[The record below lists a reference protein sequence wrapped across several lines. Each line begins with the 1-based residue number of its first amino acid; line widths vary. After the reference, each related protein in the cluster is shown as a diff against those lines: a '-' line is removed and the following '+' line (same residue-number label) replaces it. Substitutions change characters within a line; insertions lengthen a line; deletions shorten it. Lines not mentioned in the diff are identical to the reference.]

1 MGKRSKM
8 TYEESIAYLESAA
21 SFGIKPGMERINAL
35 LDRLDHPEKACRVIH
50 VTGTNGKGSVVAM
63 ITSVLENAMLKVGRY
78 ISPHL
83 IDYTERIYCGGRD
96 ISRDD
101 FARAADAVREAA
113 EAAVADG
120 AEAPTEFELLT
131 AMAFWYFRE
140 QNVDYAV
147 VEVGLGGLLDSTN
160 VVEPVVSVITN
171 VAMDHMAYL
180 GDTLEKIA
188 HQKAGIIK
196 KGVPVVTAAQQGALK
211 TIKKEAHEKKSRLY
225 FYGRDFEID
234 SRSRWQHGQIVV
246 VKRKDMPKELEK
258 GLLFVPFVGP
268 HQAVNAAVAAMA
280 LTLVMKQ
287 DDRINE
293 NDLREGLARTRWMG
307 RFEIHDVRGI
317 PVVFD
322 GAHNPAG
329 AEALS
334 ESLAEQY
341 PDKRRLIVF
350 ASLKDKETDTVI
362 SLLVR
367 KNDKVFLTEAP
378 TPRARKTA
386 ELKDMFTCETK
397 EEPSVAQALA
407 DAVAEAKDGD
417 MVLVCG
423 SLYILGE
430 ALTWMEKK
438 EIERKEEADTA
449 AKADADASSDA
460 EKTNE

>member
-1 MGKRSKM
+1 M
-8 TYEESIAYLESAA
+8 
-21 SFGIKPGMERINAL
+21 
-35 LDRLDHPEKACRVIH
+35 
-50 VTGTNGKGSVVAM
+50 
-63 ITSVLENAMLKVGRY
+63 
-78 ISPHL
+78 
-83 IDYTERIYCGGRD
+83 
-96 ISRDD
+96 
-101 FARAADAVREAA
+101 
-113 EAAVADG
+113 
-120 AEAPTEFELLT
+120 
-131 AMAFWYFRE
+131 
-140 QNVDYAV
+140 
-147 VEVGLGGLLDSTN
+147 
-160 VVEPVVSVITN
+160 
-171 VAMDHMAYL
+171 
-180 GDTLEKIA
+180 
-188 HQKAGIIK
+188 
-196 KGVPVVTAAQQGALK
+196 TAAQQGALK
-211 TIKKEAHEKKSRLY
+211 TIKKEAREKKSRLY

-246 VKRKDMPKELEK
+246 VKRKDVPKDLEK

-438 EIERKEEADTA
+438 EIELKEEADAA

>member
-1 MGKRSKM
+1 M
-8 TYEESIAYLESAA
+8 TYEESIAYLEAAA
-21 SFGIKPGMERINAL
+21 SFGIKPGMERIEAL
-35 LDRLDHPEKACRVIH
+35 LDRLDHPERAYRVIH
-50 VTGTNGKGSVVAM
+50 VTGTNGKGSVCAM

-78 ISPHL
+78 SSPHL

-101 FARAADAVREAA
+101 FARAADVVRAAA
-113 EAAVADG
+113 EAMQADG
-120 AEAPTEFELLT
+120 LEAPTEFELLT
-131 AMAFWYFRE
+131 AMAFWHFRE
-140 QNVDYAV
+140 QHVDYAV

-196 KGVPVVTAAQQGALK
+196 EGIPVVTAAQHIPLK

-234 SRSRWQHGQIVV
+234 SRSKYQHGQIVV
-246 VKRKDMPKELEK
+246 VRRKDVAKDLEK

-280 LTLVMKQ
+280 LTIVMKQ

-350 ASLKDKETDTVI
+350 ASLQDKDTDEVI

-367 KNDKVFLTEAP
+367 KDDKVFLTEAP
-378 TPRARKTA
+378 TPRARKTS
-386 ELKDMFTCETK
+386 ELAGMFTCEKK
-397 EEPSVAQALA
+397 EEPSVSQALS

-430 ALTWMEKK
+430 ALTWMEQK
-438 EIERKEEADTA
+438 EAELRDEAAQA
-449 AKADADASSDA
+449 AAETKAEAPAD
-460 EKTNE
+460 ETK

>member
-1 MGKRSKM
+1 M
-8 TYEESIAYLESAA
+8 TYEESIAWLEQAA
-21 SFGIKPGMERINAL
+21 SFGIKPGMERIQAL
-35 LDRLDHPEKACRVIH
+35 LDHLDHPEKAYRVIH
-50 VTGTNGKGSVVAM
+50 VTGTNGKGSVCAM
-63 ITSVLENAMLKVGRY
+63 ITSVLENATLKVGRY
-78 ISPHL
+78 VSPHL
-83 IDYTERIYCGGRD
+83 IEYTERIYCNGHD
-96 ISRDD
+96 ISRED
-101 FARAADAVREAA
+101 FARAADTVRKAA
-113 EAAVADG
+113 EAVQAEG
-120 AEAPTEFELLT
+120 TEAPTEFELLT

-140 QNVDYAV
+140 QKVDYAV

-196 KGVPVVTAAQQGALK
+196 EGVPVVTAAQHIPLK
-211 TIKKEAHEKKSRLY
+211 TIKKEAHAKKSRLY

-234 SRSRWQHGQIVV
+234 SRSKWKNGQVVV
-246 VKRKDMPKELEK
+246 VKRKDMPKDLEK

-268 HQAVNAAVAAMA
+268 HQAVNAAVATMA
-280 LTLVMKQ
+280 LTIVMKQ
-287 DDRINE
+287 DDRVNE
-293 NDLREGLARTRWMG
+293 NDLREGLARARWMG

-350 ASLKDKETDTVI
+350 ASLQDKDTDTVI

-367 KNDKVFLTEAP
+367 KDDKVFLTEAP
-378 TPRARKTA
+378 TPRSRKTS
-386 ELKDMFTCETK
+386 ELAGMFTCETK

-407 DAVAEAKDGD
+407 DAVAEAGEGD

-430 ALTWMEKK
+430 ALTWMEQK
-438 EIERKEEADTA
+438 EAELKTEAAEQPKAAEEPAEAPETKE
-449 AKADADASSDA
+449 
-460 EKTNE
+460 